1 MRLVPY
7 VFLIATAA
15 SSGTLDDALL
25 QRLSEAPPDEM
36 VPIVVTMADRYPT
49 EQLFLLARGLPKDD
63 ARAAIVNALKSHAA
77 SAHADLIDALARLE
91 TEGAVADVVS
101 IWAANAVSLRA
112 TGDAVTILAGRGDVR
127 SVRWDR
133 EWPLDRLLD
142 AEGPTRPATPDRGL
156 GWHITRIN
164 ADDVW
169 DEGYKGEGVLV
180 CVVDTGVNYNHA
192 DLADH
197 MWEGGPEFPNHG
209 WNFSGTG
216 PGDADTMDYTG
227 HGTHVAGVLAGD
239 GSAGTGTGVA
249 PDATVMVAKIATESD
264 AWEGWQFALE
274 QGADLC
280 NLSWGWSP
288 DMEPDHATWRSLADV
303 ALAAGM
309 LHFKSA
315 GNLGGDTEDYPVP
328 WNVTCP
334 GMVPP
339 PRLHEDQA
347 LTGGLSG
354 LLAIGN
360 TDSNDEI
367 RYSSSRGPC
376 TWEGI
381 QPYDDYDYDPEMGLL
396 KPDFTAP
403 GTYVVT
409 CSHSDDA
416 GYFMATGTS
425 IAAPCAAGAAA
436 LLLSWN
442 PDLTAAELVEAL
454 DEGAVDLGDPG
465 FDNVYGVGR
474 VDPYASLSV
483 STGVDLEFFRGV
495 RTARGVVLNWGV
507 IGISNGSFNLYRE
520 ILPADRS
527 SADAGDERVLV
538 NKSPIVG
545 ENPFEYVD
553 AGAPEKPMS
562 YWLEYINV
570 SGRGSLYGPVSVGA
584 SEPELFRLSL
594 RQNRPNPVKGSTT
607 FEFTLPLGCIDGE
620 LAVYDIAGR
629 RVATVFRGSGAGPH
643 TVGWAPVGDDGRR
656 LPAGLYVVVLSA
668 TGETAVRKMAV
679 E

>member
-1 MRLVPY
+1 MRLVLY
-7 VFLIATAA
+7 AVLIATAA
-15 SSGTLDDALL
+15 SSGTTDDALL
-25 QRLSEAPPDEM
+25 QRLSEAPPDGM
-36 VPIVVTMADRYPT
+36 VPIVVTMADRYPS
-49 EQLFLLARGLPKDD
+49 EWLFSLTCFLPKDD
-63 ARAAIVNALKSHAA
+63 ARAAVVNDLKNHAA
-77 SAHADLIDALARLE
+77 STQADLLGTLARLE
-91 TEGAVADVVS
+91 AEGAVGDVVS

-112 TGDAVTILAGRGDVR
+112 TGDAITILAVRDDVR

-133 EWPLDRLLD
+133 EWPLERLLD
-142 AEGPTRPATPDRGL
+142 VEGPARPAAPARGL

-192 DLADH
+192 DLTDH
-197 MWEGGPEFPNHG
+197 MWGGGPEYPNHG

-216 PGDADTMDYTG
+216 PGDADTMDYNG

-249 PDATVMVAKIATESD
+249 PDATVMVAKIASESD

-274 QGADLC
+274 QGADIC
-280 NLSWGWSP
+280 NLSWGWDADMLP
-288 DMEPDHATWRSLADV
+288 DYATWRSLADA

-315 GNLGGDTEDYPVP
+315 GNLGDDTDDYPIP

-339 PRLHEDQA
+339 PRLHEDQTLA
-347 LTGGLSG
+347 GGLSG

-360 TDSNDEI
+360 TDSDDEI

-381 QPYDDYDYDPEMGLL
+381 QPYDDYHYDPEMGLL

-416 GYFMATGTS
+416 GYFISTGTS

-442 PDLTAAELVEAL
+442 PDLTPAELAEAL

-465 FDNVYGVGR
+465 FDNTYGVGR

-483 STGVDLEFFRGV
+483 LTDVDLEFFRGA
-495 RTARGVVLNWGV
+495 RTAGGVVLDWSIIGV
-507 IGISNGSFNLYRE
+507 TDASFNVYRE
-520 ILPADRS
+520 TRPTDRRLVNVY
-527 SADAGDERVLV
+527 DERVLV
-538 NKSPIVG
+538 NDAPITG
-545 ENPFEYVD
+545 ESPFEYVD
-553 AGAPEKPMS
+553 VAAPESVLS
-562 YWLEYINV
+562 YWLEYV
-570 SGRGSLYGPVSVGA
+570 DTSGRSSLYGPVSVGA
-584 SEPELFRLSL
+584 SEPELFRLAL
-594 RQNRPNPVKGSTT
+594 KRNRPNPVKGFTT
-607 FEFTLPLGCIDGE
+607 FEFTLPTGCTGGE

-629 RVATVFRGSGAGPH
+629 RVATVFQGSGAGPR
-643 TVGWAPVGDDGRR
+643 TVEWAPVGDDGRR
-656 LPAGLYVVVLSA
+656 LPAGLYVVVLSV
-668 TGETAVRKMAV
+668 TGERAVRKVVV

>member
-1 MRLVPY
+1 MRLVLHA
-7 VFLIATAA
+7 FLIATAA
-15 SSGTLDDALL
+15 SSGTLDNALL

-36 VPIVVTMADRYPT
+36 VPIVVTVADRYPA
-49 EQLFLLARGLPKDD
+49 EQLFLLASGLPKDD
-63 ARAAIVNALKSHAA
+63 ARAVVVNALKSHAA
-77 SAHADLIDALARLE
+77 STQADLLDTLARLE

-112 TGDAVTILAGRGDVR
+112 TGDAITILAGRDDVR

-142 AEGPTRPATPDRGL
+142 AEGMALPAAPSRGL
-156 GWHITRIN
+156 GWHVTHIN

-169 DEGYKGEGVLV
+169 NEGYKGEGVLV

-197 MWEGGPEFPNHG
+197 MWDGGPEFPNHG

-216 PGDADTMDYTG
+216 PGDADTMDYNG

-249 PDATVMVAKIATESD
+249 PDATVMVAKIACESD

-280 NLSWGWSP
+280 NLSWGWPP
-288 DMEPDHATWRSLADV
+288 DMEPDYATWRYLADA

-315 GNLGGDTEDYPVP
+315 GNLGSDTGGYPVP

-339 PRLHEDQA
+339 PRLHEGQA
-347 LTGGLSG
+347 LAGGLSG

-360 TDSNDEI
+360 TDSDDEI

-376 TWEGI
+376 TWEGV
-381 QPYDDYDYDPEMGLL
+381 QPYDDYHYDPETGLL

-403 GTYVVT
+403 GTYVMT

-442 PDLTAAELVEAL
+442 PDLTPAELVEAL

-465 FDNVYGVGR
+465 FDNTYGVGR
-474 VDPYASLSV
+474 VDPYASLSAL
-483 STGVDLEFFRGV
+483 TDIDLEFFRGV

-507 IGISNGSFNLYRE
+507 IGGADGSFNLYRE
-520 ILPADRS
+520 TRPAGRRS
-527 SADAGDERVLV
+527 VNVRSGTVLV
-538 NKSPIVG
+538 NGAPIIG
-545 ENPFEYVD
+545 EGPFEYLDVP
-553 AGAPEKPMS
+553 APEQALS
-562 YWLEYINV
+562 YWLEYIDV
-570 SGRGSLYGPVSVGA
+570 SGRGSLYGPVSVGP
-584 SEPELFRLSL
+584 SEPEIFRLAL
-594 RQNRPNPVKGSTT
+594 KQNRPNPVKGFTT
-607 FEFTLPLGCIDGE
+607 FEFTLPVGCTEGE
-620 LAVYDIAGR
+620 LAVYDISGR
-629 RVATVFRGSGAGPH
+629 RVATVFRGTSAGP
-643 TVGWAPVGDDGRR
+643 VDWAPVGDDGRR

-668 TGETAVRKMAV
+668 TGERAVRKMVV